1 MRLLAMVP
9 MVAFVVTA
17 SAVAQT
23 RGAGTPPA
31 EIGNRSNGLSYQ
43 PTPNEVDGREA
54 AKGIRPPAAEQRAT
68 DRRLEKTDKQLLRE
82 EGLESDSNRSCN
94 VLALK
99 SSKFAPFRRLTPGR
113 AAATSA

>member
-68 DRRLEKTDKQLLRE
+68 DRRLEETDKQLLRE
-82 EGLESDSNRSCN
+82 EGLGTGSVPAIPAR
-94 VLALK
+94 
-99 SSKFAPFRRLTPGR
+99 P
-113 AAATSA
+113 